1 MFKEFK
7 VQTTKKREI
16 IDITEKVRQII
27 KSSGIN
33 QGVCII
39 YVPHATAGI
48 LINENNDP
56 SVCTD
61 ILNQLEKIAPETGTY
76 EHDKIDNNAS
86 SHIKASIIG
95 PSETVIIKNGELVL
109 GTWQG
114 IALAEFDGP
123 RTRTVLIKIMGG

>member
-16 IDITEKVRQII
+16 IDITEKIRQII

-33 QGVCII
+33 QGICIV

-61 ILNQLEKIAPETGTY
+61 ILNHLEKIAPETETY
-76 EHDKIDNNAS
+76 EHDKIDNNAH

-95 PSETVIIKNGELVL
+95 PSETVIIKNEELVL